1 MYLKLI
7 QWDRG
12 SIKLGMV
19 RLYLVYFLL
28 CVCVITVG
36 SLGLSSTSNAPD
48 QAQRKLYIVGLT
60 PDQAVQ
66 VRCWLVFLWQG
77 KLFRLLQWFWVC
89 DVQDIWFLRTLFL
102 YIHSFV
108 ISFSYR
114 QGGKITLMYADTRA
128 KLLIRVSLIK
138 SSAVPTI
145 PLAPTGYPQPVKP
158 PVLGYSYSH
167 PAHVILS
174 ASASLP
180 SSPPAPTIL
189 YLQWHLDHIHQ
200 DNSHPKCCI
209 YASLPKID
217 AFGLLPSMP
226 IGVSSYP

>member
-1 MYLKLI
+1 
-7 QWDRG
+7 
-12 SIKLGMV
+12 MV

-66 VRCWLVFLWQG
+66 VRCW
-77 KLFRLLQWFWVC
+77 
-89 DVQDIWFLRTLFL
+89 
-102 YIHSFV
+102 
-108 ISFSYR
+108 

-128 KLLIRVSLIK
+128 KLEIRVSLIK

-180 SSPPAPTIL
+180 
-189 YLQWHLDHIHQ
+189 
-200 DNSHPKCCI
+200 
-209 YASLPKID
+209 
-217 AFGLLPSMP
+217 
-226 IGVSSYP
+226 